1 MAVNVRENSR
11 HSVHE
16 YAHEYIEV
24 QMRTYTST
32 VRIKRRKPTTA
43 ANGKLAVE
51 LRKVMRNR
59 RTRKGE
65 RLAALDRLNQ
75 IAPPMPTP
83 ESTLGKQ

>member
-1 MAVNVRENSR
+1 
-11 HSVHE
+11 
-16 YAHEYIEV
+16 
-24 QMRTYTST
+24 
-32 VRIKRRKPTTA
+32 
-43 ANGKLAVE
+43 
-51 LRKVMRNR
+51 MRNR